1 MQYQFLTP
9 RQKRVLQAVQ
19 SDPPVSIKE
28 LSPRVELSD
37 STLRRELQT
46 LADMGLVI
54 QQFGKVRLSFSSD
67 SENPFLLRTGI
78 QEDEKRRIA
87 QAALDFV
94 QNGDTIFISG
104 GTTTLEFARLLPGQ
118 RRLTVIT
125 NALPVA
131 YHLLGKRGIK
141 LVILGGEVRQDEQ
154 TMHGHLTVYGI
165 QQLRAD
171 KLFYGIEAISLEHG
185 LTHSQLLEVSTD
197 RALINACTQTIVLAD
212 HTKFGKVAPALV
224 VAVSEVHVIITG
236 SELSPELVEELSS
249 LGVEV
254 VLA

>member
-1 MQYQFLTP
+1 MLPQLLTP
-9 RQKRVLQAVQ
+9 RQKRILQALQ
-19 SDPPVSIKE
+19 SGQPVSIKE
-28 LSPRVELSD
+28 LSQVVALSE
-37 STLRRELQT
+37 STLRRELQS
-46 LADMGLVI
+46 LADLDLVI
-54 QQFGKVRLSFSSD
+54 QQSGKVRPSFSPD
-67 SENPFLLRTGI
+67 SENPFLLRI
-78 QEDEKRRIA
+78 AIHEDEKRRIA
-87 QAALDFV
+87 QAALDYV

-104 GTTTLEFARLLPGQ
+104 GTTTLEFARLLPGP

-131 YHLLGKRGIK
+131 YHLLGKRGIR
-141 LVILGGEVRQDEQ
+141 LVLLGGEVRQDEQ

-171 KLFYGIEAISLEHG
+171 KLFYGIEAISLDQG

-197 RALINACTQTIVLAD
+197 RALINACTRTIVLAD

-224 VAVSEVHVIITG
+224 VPVSEVSTIITG
-236 SELSPELVEELSS
+236 RELSPETIEGLGE
-249 LGVEV
+249 LGVQV